1 MHNAFAIH
9 GEMTAMGKT
18 CRGYRMGHRT
28 VTESPVAKA
37 ILLCAIVFMI
47 QIHFSGC
54 GAPTKEEQIADWI
67 IGTWDIDRYIQENYD
82 NNVLRGESESVNQ
95 GKIEFKENGTGYD
108 YGGNFI
114 GGEFDWIHTADTL
127 SLTTGAGLT
136 DYIIEG
142 YSDTAFV
149 FSIIDI
155 KGNNKDVERWYLS
168 K

>member
-1 MHNAFAIH
+1 M
-9 GEMTAMGKT
+9 
-18 CRGYRMGHRT
+18 GYREIT
-28 VTESPVAKA
+28 NSPVTKVVV
-37 ILLCAIVFMI
+37 LSVFLFMI
-47 QIHFSGC
+47 QLQFTGC
-54 GAPTKEEQIADWI
+54 GTPTKEEEIADWI

-82 NNVLRGESESVNQ
+82 NDELRGESESVNQ
-95 GKIEFKENGTGYD
+95 GKIEFMENGTGYD

-114 GGEFDWIHTADTL
+114 GGEFDWTHTSETL

-136 DYIIEG
+136 VYVIEE